1 MIRYE
6 TAPVPQ
12 YVVEQKIPGKNYT
25 NTDYICPLCKT
36 QVRKRFF
43 GEHVD
48 KVHALRK
55 NEVYARLFGL
65 IYPVRC
71 NCGRELNYT
80 ETSTFKG
87 FPKSCGKC
95 DGQMGMS
102 LEYKNAEDA
111 HDHVEQLKE
120 LLARAQAEEVRLKK
134 EAEMEKTPIE
144 ELPFPSIKYYKFMR
158 RLSKLIR
165 AHAVNADK
173 EKLFE
178 LANLIDKKIA

>member
-1 MIRYE
+1 MKQKY
-6 TAPVPQ
+6 TNTPAQ
-12 YVVEQKIPGKNYT
+12 QFVVETKSQGKNYT

-36 QVRKRFF
+36 QVRKRYF

-48 KVHALRK
+48 KIHALRK
-55 NEVYARLFGL
+55 DEVYARLFGL
-65 IYPVRC
+65 AYPVRC
-71 NCGRELNYT
+71 SCGNELHYDDT
-80 ETSTFKG
+80 KKG
-87 FPKSCGKC
+87 FPSSCGKC
-95 DGQMGMS
+95 NGIEAMEK
-102 LEYKNAEDA
+102 EYKNAEDA

-134 EAEMEKTPIE
+134 EAEMEKIPIE
-144 ELPFPSIKYYKFMR
+144 ELSFPSIKYEKFMR

-165 AHAVNADK
+165 VHAVNADK